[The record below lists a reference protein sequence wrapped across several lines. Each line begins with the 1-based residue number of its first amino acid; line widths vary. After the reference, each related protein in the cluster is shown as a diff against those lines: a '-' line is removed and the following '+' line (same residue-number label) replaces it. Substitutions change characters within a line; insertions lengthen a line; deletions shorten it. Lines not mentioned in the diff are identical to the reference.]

1 MKKLETYI
9 NEKLNVSK
17 ENTIILDADIY
28 ELSSTDKFNI
38 YLRKAKDWLNSFAT
52 IVPKNK
58 SNKNIL
64 NNDDLY
70 ISIDTKFKNY
80 ILSVGYKNNETVLYI
95 HDDGYETK
103 VMKGDYKGN
112 DTGWKVY
119 DTVFIVPDELK
130 DDVIEIINYKI

>member
-1 MKKLETYI
+1 MRKLETYV

-17 ENTIILDADIY
+17 ENTIILDTGIY
-28 ELSSTDKFNI
+28 ELSSTDKFNT
-38 YLRKAKDWLNSFAT
+38 YLRKAKDWLNSFAK

-58 SNKNIL
+58 SNKNII
-64 NNDDLY
+64 NSDELY

-80 ILSVGYKNNETVLYI
+80 ILTIGYKNKETVLFI
-95 HDDGYETK
+95 RDDGYETK
-103 VMKGDYKGN
+103 VMKDDYKGN
-112 DTGWKVY
+112 DIGWRIY

>member
-1 MKKLETYI
+1 MKKLETYV

-17 ENTIILDADIY
+17 ENTLILDTGIY
-28 ELSSTDKFNI
+28 ELSSIDKFNI
-38 YLRKAKDWLNSFAT
+38 YLRKAKDWLNSFAK

-80 ILSVGYKNNETVLYI
+80 ILSVGYKNKETVLFI

-103 VMKGDYKGN
+103 VMKDDYKGN
-112 DTGWKVY
+112 DNGWRVY
-119 DTVFIVPDELK
+119 DTVFIVPEELK
-130 DDVIEIINYKI
+130 DDIIEIINYKI

>member
-1 MKKLETYI
+1 MKRLETYV

-38 YLRKAKDWLNSFAT
+38 YLRKTKYWLNSFAT
-52 IVPKNK
+52 VVPKNK

-64 NNDDLY
+64 NNDELY

-80 ILSVGYKNNETVLYI
+80 ILSIGYKNKETVLFI
-95 HDDGYETK
+95 RDDGYEAK
-103 VMKGDYKGN
+103 VMKDEYKGN
-112 DTGWKVY
+112 DTGWRVY
-119 DTVFIVPDELK
+119 DTVFIVPEELK
-130 DDVIEIINYKI
+130 DDIIEIINYKI